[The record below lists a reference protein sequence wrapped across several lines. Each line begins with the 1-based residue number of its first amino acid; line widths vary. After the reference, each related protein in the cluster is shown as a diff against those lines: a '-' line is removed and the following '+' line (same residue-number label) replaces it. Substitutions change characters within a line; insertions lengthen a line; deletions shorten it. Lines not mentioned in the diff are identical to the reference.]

1 MHWKIATLMN
11 SSITSFISQANRSL
25 KRAKMNY
32 TTPMNCLHC
41 LTKNSIHFI
50 RCKDI
55 WAKHTW
61 DQKRLLIIPAW
72 VALLNVLS
80 VQLFPYTMQDGGV
93 NRHSLFT
100 KTLNT

>member
-1 MHWKIATLMN
+1 MLWKMANLMN
-11 SSITSFISQANRSL
+11 SSITSFISQAKRSL
-25 KRAKMNY
+25 KRSGTNY
-32 TTPMNCLHC
+32 MIPMNCLHC

-50 RCKDI
+50 RFKDI

-80 VQLFPYTMQDGGV
+80 VRLFPYTMQDGEV
-93 NRHSLFT
+93 NRQSLFT
-100 KTLNT
+100 KT